1 MRKSRINY
9 RESTFPP
16 SMSICE
22 YGVSKLVTLREFNK
36 MYHFSF
42 FLCDFPP
49 IHGAISTEVW
59 QCPLPLLLGIVYSL
73 HKSAR
78 KGHEKGKNPRM
89 TSSLFLS
96 KEIIMLKVEQNHRK
110 SWTTVFLIIF
120 SQAQVSSTH
129 TQDIWEGRTRLYLD
143 ILNDS
148 NYLFCTIWFWQK

>member
-1 MRKSRINY
+1 MNMAWVSLWPYENLIKCIN
-9 RESTFPP
+9 
-16 SMSICE
+16 
-22 YGVSKLVTLREFNK
+22 
-36 MYHFSF
+36 FSF

-59 QCPLPLLLGIVYSL
+59 QCSLATHLPLLLGIVYSL

-78 KGHEKGKNPRM
+78 EGREKGKNPRM

-120 SQAQVSSTH
+120 LQAQVSSTH

-148 NYLFCTIWFWQK
+148 NYLFCTIWFWQKQ